1 LQEKIKLKIK
11 NESPNSNPEY
21 AKIGDSGMDLRAW
34 LSEPITL
41 KSLERKLI
49 PTGIYIDLP
58 SGCEAQVR
66 SRSGCA
72 LKQALCVANTPGTVD
87 EPYVGHV
94 QIIAI
99 NLSKDDIIIENGDRI
114 AQLVICP
121 VYNSNYVDIVMVDEI
136 NKITERGTSGF
147 GDSGNK

>member
-1 LQEKIKLKIK
+1 LQEKIKLEIK
-11 NESPNSNPEY
+11 NISPNPDPVY
-21 AKIGDSGMDLRAW
+21 AKVGDSGMDLRAW
-34 LSEPITL
+34 LSEPIIL
-41 KSLERKLI
+41 KSLERILI
-49 PTGIYIDLP
+49 PTGIYINLP

-99 NLSKDDIIIENGDRI
+99 NLSKEDIIIENGDRI
-114 AQLVICP
+114 AQLVVCP
-121 VYNSNYVDIVMVDEI
+121 VYNSNYVDIIIVDEI
-136 NKITERGTSGF
+136 NKVTDRGASGF
-147 GDSGNK
+147 GASGLK